1 MAGEALERV
10 EVDRLVLAER
20 RDDRREDVPEHRMED
35 TRAMARFVLVHGAWH
50 GGWCF
55 RRVAEELERR
65 GHDVATPDLPCEQV
79 GLTAVDY
86 ARLLGPQPDAI
97 VVGHSLGGLTIG
109 QLEARTR
116 VYLGALLPVENV
128 YAEAFVDGFG
138 GFVRDDA
145 GPVVLARRRDR
156 RPRDVPG
163 LLTRPVRLGV
173 RTAAPPGAAR
183 RGDRAVRGRRRRHRD
198 AAGRAVDA
206 GWQIRTARAHG
217 AA

>member
-1 MAGEALERV
+1 
-10 EVDRLVLAER
+10 
-20 RDDRREDVPEHRMED
+20 
-35 TRAMARFVLVHGAWH
+35 MARFVLVHGAWH

-65 GHDVATPDLPCEQV
+65 GHDVETPDLPCEQV

-109 QLEARTR
+109 QMEARTR

-138 GFVRDDA
+138 GFVRDEQGRSYWPDA
-145 GPVVLARRRDR
+145 E
-156 RPRDVPG
+156 
-163 LLTRPVRLGV
+163 
-173 RTAAPPGAAR
+173 TAARGMYPDCSRDQSDWAFAQLRRQAPLDAITGSFGA
-183 RGDRAVRGRRRRHRD
+183 GDVVIATLRD
-198 AAGRAVDA
+198 AAIDS

-217 AA
+217 ADVIELAAGHSPFITQPVELADVLSSLA